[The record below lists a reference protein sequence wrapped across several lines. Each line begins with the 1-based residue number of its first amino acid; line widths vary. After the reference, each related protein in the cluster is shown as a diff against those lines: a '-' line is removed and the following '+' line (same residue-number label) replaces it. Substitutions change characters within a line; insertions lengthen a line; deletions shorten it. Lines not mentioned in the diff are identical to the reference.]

1 MSLKKDKL
9 IESATKFIVKGQ
21 IDKAIKDY
29 EQIVA
34 LDPNDLRNRQKLA
47 ELLVRVSR
55 KQEAI
60 EEFEK
65 IGKYYANNAYYL
77 KAIAVYKQVQKLDPS
92 VVSVSLTLAELNVKQ
107 GLEGNAIAEYN
118 LALAAYEREGDQLQ
132 MVKIYDAM
140 LAAYPENPNLRLKA
154 AEFHLAIGK
163 VDQSYQEFTELA
175 LIMQRKGNELAFQ
188 QVCEKIQQHF
198 PQHSGFNLHL
208 GESFLAKGDASGA
221 LKWLQKAVEQ
231 DRQNLKV
238 WDQYVAALKLANARE
253 QLLQAYHEMLLLFP
267 TNPDPCE
274 GIIIFAIEDCQYEEA
289 LSLLT
294 DMQERFFAAQRLD
307 AIEQCYQRLLD
318 SLPSDLRV
326 LHGLRDIYTLSGNTD
341 GLADIDAKITKL
353 ASNQHLTVDYQAEP
367 EEEVPE
373 ESEITIEATR
383 HEWEDTS
390 AVELDL
396 SSLEEDIPFEIE
408 STSQVEPEP
417 AAIIAPVPPPAE
429 SDFAVNWESE
439 GLDLGEIELV
449 GGPLEGLE
457 AIPEEVPL
465 PVAAPGKKKQSVRV
479 GEQLEDSDTETH
491 YSLGIAYKE
500 MGLYDEAIKS
510 FQIAALSTVRKVDCM
525 TLQGLC
531 MRDKGDYA
539 AAEEAFTR
547 VLKISAAPDELI
559 CARYELAEL
568 NEHKG
573 NADEA
578 LRLYREV
585 VKTDPEYREVQQKIA
600 ALDKGSAGA
609 YLSDQLFDL
618 VSDHDD

>member
-29 EQIVA
+29 EQIIA
-34 LDPNDLRNRQKLA
+34 LDPNDLRNRQKFA
-47 ELLVRVSR
+47 ELLVRVNR

-77 KAIAVYKQVQKLDPS
+77 KAIAVYKQVQKLDPA
-92 VVSVSLTLAELNVKQ
+92 VVSVSVTLAELNVKQ

-118 LALAAYEREGDQLQ
+118 IALAAYERAAEQPQ

-198 PQHSGFNLHL
+198 PQHSGFHLHL
-208 GESFLAKGDASGA
+208 GESFMAKGDAA
-221 LKWLQKAVEQ
+221 AAIKWLQKAVEQ

-238 WDQYVAALKLANARE
+238 WEQYVAALKQAGARE
-253 QLLQAYHEMLLLFP
+253 QLMQAYHEMLLLFP
-267 TNPDPCE
+267 TSTDPCE
-274 GIIIFAIEDCQYEEA
+274 GIINFAIEDCQYEEA

-307 AIEQCYQRLLD
+307 AIEQCYHRLVD
-318 SLPSDLRV
+318 SLPSDLRA
-326 LHGLRDIYTLSGNTD
+326 LNGLRDIYTLSGNTD
-341 GLADIDAKITKL
+341 GLVEVDAKIAKL
-353 ASNQHLTVDYQAEP
+353 AGNQHISVDYQAEP
-367 EEEVPE
+367 EEDEDPDD
-373 ESEITIEATR
+373 SDITIEATQ
-383 HEWEDTS
+383 HEWEDSS

-396 SSLEEDIPFEIE
+396 SSLEEEIPFEIE
-408 STSQVEPEP
+408 STSLVEPE
-417 AAIIAPVPPPAE
+417 AIVESAPPSAE
-429 SDFAVNWESE
+429 ADFAVNWESE

-457 AIPEEVPL
+457 TISEEAPT
-465 PVAAPGKKKQSVRV
+465 PVVATVTKKQSVRV

-531 MRDKGDYA
+531 LRDKGDYA

-547 VLKISAAPDELI
+547 VLKTSAAPAELI

-568 NEHKG
+568 FEHKG
-573 NADEA
+573 NAGEA

-585 VKTDPEYREVQQKIA
+585 AKTDPDYREVQQKIA
-600 ALDKGSAGA
+600 GLDKSSAGG